1 MMIIADCLFCCC
13 CYYYYCYYFF
23 ISVSIEKQQKKKK
36 DLKIKTDEVAIE
48 EAEEDK
54 VANEYETF
62 NMRKSIKSDLFT
74 NQRSSIS
81 LLIYYHK
88 ICNYFNNK

>member
-1 MMIIADCLFCCC
+1 MLLLLLLLF
-13 CYYYYCYYFF
+13 FLF
-23 ISVSIEKQQKKKK
+23 WFQLKNKKKKK

-48 EAEEDK
+48 EEEEDK

-62 NMRKSIKSDLFT
+62 NLRKSIKSDLFT